1 MVNKILNDIH
11 LLRRHIMKRNG
22 TIRTTIHALKFCKKN
37 LGKYIGADHNRWIT
51 NVAVVMSQALKRQT
65 LVGLGLGPGLSPLLK
80 AGPQARPREEGRR
93 FQLFWWISHPK
104 YCLNILVIEPH
115 SDRDLMVLW
124 ARAPGFKARHFVVLW
139 FNPQP
144 GQFFFHK
151 IYFPLF
157 IIFFFYLWKILLLCF
172 LKNFQF

>member
-1 MVNKILNDIH
+1 MELFPDTAC
-11 LLRRHIMKRNG
+11 LLSRVLHYSSCNVWPSVLIVY
-22 TIRTTIHALKFCKKN
+22 TTTIDDASAAKKN
-37 LGKYIGADHNRWIT
+37 WLWSQLKIRCGKKKRISKPIQSKYSVKVAWQHQLIGQWWW
-51 NVAVVMSQALKRQT
+51 S
-65 LVGLGLGPGLSPLLK
+65 
-80 AGPQARPREEGRR
+80 REEGRR